1 MTPSPA
7 MKSNPP
13 ANPSI
18 ANAVVS
24 TKPLPLDCPIESG
37 AITGLEAGQIRPS
50 ANIRIRPVMFCVL
63 PSLEAKAVLAAMQRQ
78 SLPLHHGQRV

>member
-7 MKSNPP
+7 SIANPP

-24 TKPLPLDCPIESG
+24 AKPLPLDCPVSEG
-37 AITGLEAGQIRPS
+37 AITGLEAGQIGPS

-63 PSLEAKAVLAAMQRQ
+63 PSLEAKTVLAAMQRQ
-78 SLPLHHGQRV
+78 PLPLHHGQRV